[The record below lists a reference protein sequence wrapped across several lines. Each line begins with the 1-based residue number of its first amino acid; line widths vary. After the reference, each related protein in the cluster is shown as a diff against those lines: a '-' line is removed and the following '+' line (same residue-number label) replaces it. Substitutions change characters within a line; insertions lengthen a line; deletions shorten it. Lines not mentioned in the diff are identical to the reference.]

1 MARFLS
7 FRIAG
12 HVVLLEPLRVSGERG
27 NVARP
32 WHGKYAIATTGAQVH
47 CSLSEISDILY
58 LFNTYGTPRE
68 VLNAK

>member
-32 WHGKYAIATTGAQVH
+32 WHGKYAIATTRAQVN
-47 CSLSEISDILY
+47 CSLSDIYDILY

-68 VLNAK
+68 VFNAK